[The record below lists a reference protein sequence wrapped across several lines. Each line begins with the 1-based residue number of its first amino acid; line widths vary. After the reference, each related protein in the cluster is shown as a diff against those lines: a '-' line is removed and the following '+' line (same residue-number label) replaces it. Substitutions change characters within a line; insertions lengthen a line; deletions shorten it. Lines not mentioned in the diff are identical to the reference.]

1 MRMNFE
7 EKEMRRLEALKEI
20 AELLNEATNLQHMLE
35 KVLHTLLQVM
45 NLQTGW
51 IFFIDES
58 GKHSMLVDENLPE
71 ALTKKPMCEGNCWCV
86 ERFVNGRLEKA
97 TNIIECKRIED
108 AIECGERQK
117 MLHIMRQFRLVWIR
131 KRSTKC
137 GCTS

>member
-58 GKHSMLVDENLPE
+58 GKHSMLVDEIYQRL
-71 ALTKKPMCEGNCWCV
+71 LRGKRRSRCV
-86 ERFVNGRLEKA
+86 KETVG
-97 TNIIECKRIED
+97 
-108 AIECGERQK
+108 
-117 MLHIMRQFRLVWIR
+117 V
-131 KRSTKC
+131 
-137 GCTS
+137 